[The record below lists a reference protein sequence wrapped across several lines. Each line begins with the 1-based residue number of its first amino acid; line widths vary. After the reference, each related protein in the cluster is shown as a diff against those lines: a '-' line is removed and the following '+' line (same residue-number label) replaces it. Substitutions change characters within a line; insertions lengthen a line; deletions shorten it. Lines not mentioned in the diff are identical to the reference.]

1 MRGQRRA
8 TRAVLPPRL
17 IGQRARA
24 GASRIA
30 KAARAENLPELI
42 ARAERGKPLTERS
55 ES

>member
-24 GASRIA
+24 DASRRA
-30 KAARAENLPELI
+30 KAAREATLVKMI
-42 ARAERGKPLTERS
+42 ARAERGEPLCERS